1 MYLGRWMDTC
11 SPHSGASVKRAPRG
25 NTAPHASAQNAK
37 PSDRNKRASFCRCFL
52 YMSSITWDSQRIALS
67 SSDGIRQLHAPHIYG
82 PLCAGALGKLG
93 PALVSF
99 SSCTFAHVVCE
110 SGRTAASNSERLA
123 RGRHVLCGQ
132 PPLGSR
138 QNEQLRHAQLYFLD
152 TFVDAGRTSGRSVR
166 RVFPRIPHSGQRGG
180 SMAHI
185 RLRTCE
191 WASRSSLSGGGG
203 TSPVQPQPPV
213 SDGQVNMFFWHTR
226 CTARPPSGT
235 SHGL

>member
-1 MYLGRWMDTC
+1 MLWPRRGL
-11 SPHSGASVKRAPRG
+11 SPECIVPCARVMEYVTYTRP
-25 NTAPHASAQNAK
+25 
-37 PSDRNKRASFCRCFL
+37 
-52 YMSSITWDSQRIALS
+52 
-67 SSDGIRQLHAPHIYG
+67 PHIRALRRRG
-82 PLCAGALGKLG
+82 PRKAPPRVFFLMHLL
-93 PALVSF
+93 
-99 SSCTFAHVVCE
+99 AHGVCQ
-110 SGRTAASNSERLA
+110 SGRAAASNSERLA

-185 RLRTCE
+185 RLRPCE
-191 WASRSSLSGGGG
+191 WASGSSLSGGGG
-203 TSPVQPQPPV
+203 TSPVQPQPPI
-213 SDGQVNMFFWHTR
+213 SDGQVNMFFWHSR
-226 CTARPPSGT
+226 CTAWPPSGT